1 MSLWITMVAAGL
13 LTFAIRLSFMFL
25 WGRLSVPDWVQR
37 ALRFVP
43 PAVLTA
49 IIFPEVF
56 IRQGTLVLS
65 PANPRLIAAAVAV
78 VVGFRSKNIVWT
90 IAAGMLVLWL
100 IQALTV

>member
-56 IRQGTLVLS
+56 IRQGALVLS